1 MSIVQAIIISVWVA
15 LIQARFFGYAG
26 LNLRF
31 SPLMTSLFV
40 GIVLGDIVQGVTV
53 GAAIQLISMGQ
64 IAPGGQMATEPA
76 VSGAVA
82 TAVAILGDLDPA
94 AAVAIAVPVGIL
106 GSYLYTFKIIVNSF
120 VTKYIDKV
128 VNDLDDKK
136 FTFAIGIVP
145 TLLTMLTHVPV
156 MFIALYFGADSIAKV
171 VTQLQGTVVFHI
183 LDVVAGSLAAVGI
196 AVLIRIIGEK
206 TDLLFFFLAF
216 FLTMI
221 LKDLNVTMVTWAII
235 GIIVAGLYTLIT
247 YQAEELSGNV
257 E

>member
-1 MSIVQAIIISVWVA
+1 MSIVQALIISVWVA
-15 LIQARFFGYAG
+15 LIQARFFGYTG

-40 GIVLGDIVQGVTV
+40 GIVLGDVTQGVAV

-82 TAVAILGDLDPA
+82 TSVAILGNLDPA

-128 VNDLDDKK
+128 VDNLEDNK
-136 FTFAIGIVP
+136 FTFAMGIVP

-156 MFIALYFGADSIAKV
+156 MFIALYFGADSIAQV
-171 VTQLQGTVVFHI
+171 VTSLQDTIAFHI
-183 LDVVAGSLAAVGI
+183 LDVIAGSLAAVGI

-206 TDLLFFFLAF
+206 TDLIFFFIAF
-216 FLTMI
+216 FFAIM
-221 LKDLNVTMVTWAII
+221 LKDLNITMVTWAVV
-235 GIIVAGLYTLIT
+235 GILIAGLYTLII
-247 YQAEELSGNV
+247 YKAEEMVKNA

>member
-1 MSIVQAIIISVWVA
+1 MTIIQASLIAFWVA
-15 LIQARFFGYAG
+15 LIQARFFGYTG

-40 GIVLGDIVQGVTV
+40 GIVLGDVTQGVMV

-82 TAVAILGDLDPA
+82 NSVAILGNLEPS

-106 GSYLYTFKIIVNSF
+106 GSYLYTLKIIINSV

-128 VNDLDDKK
+128 VDDLDDSK
-136 FTFAIGIVP
+136 FTFAMGILP
-145 TLLTMLTHVPV
+145 TLLTILTHVPV
-156 MFIALYFGADSIAKV
+156 MFIALYFGADSIAAV
-171 VTQLQGTVVFHI
+171 VTRIQGTVAFHI

-196 AVLIRIIGEK
+196 AVLIRIIGQK
-206 TDLLFFFLAF
+206 SDLIFFFLAF
-216 FLTMI
+216 FMTVI
-221 LKDLNVTMVTWAII
+221 LQDANVTMVTWAVL
-235 GIIVAGLYTLIT
+235 GIITAGLYTIII
-247 YQAEELSGNV
+247 YKMEELSGNV

>member
-1 MSIVQAIIISVWVA
+1 MSMMQALTIAVWVA

-40 GIVLGDIVQGVTV
+40 GIMLGDVAQGVTV

-64 IAPGGQMATEPA
+64 IAPGGQMPTEPA

-82 TAVAILGDLDPA
+82 TSVAILGNLEPS

-106 GSYLYTFKIIVNSF
+106 GSYLYTLKIILNSF
-120 VTKYIDKV
+120 VTKYTDQV
-128 VNDLDDKK
+128 VEQLAAHK
-136 FTFAIGIVP
+136 FTFVLGIVP
-145 TLLTMLTHVPV
+145 VLLTSLTHVPV
-156 MFIALYFGADSIAKV
+156 MFIALYYGADQIAQV

-206 TDLLFFFLAF
+206 SDLLFFLLAF
-216 FLTMI
+216 FLTI
-221 LKDLNVTMVTWAII
+221 TLRELGITMVTWAVIGMII
-235 GIIVAGLYTLIT
+235 AGLYTLVT
-247 YQAEELSGNV
+247 YQREEQKSHGN
-257 E
+257 